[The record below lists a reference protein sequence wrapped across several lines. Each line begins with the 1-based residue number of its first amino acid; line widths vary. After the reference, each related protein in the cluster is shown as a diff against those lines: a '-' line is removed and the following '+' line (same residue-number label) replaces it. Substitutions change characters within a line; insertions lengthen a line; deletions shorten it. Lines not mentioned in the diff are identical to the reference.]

1 MKWSHND
8 NWMVT
13 ADHKGVIKYWQ
24 SNMNNLK
31 MIEGH
36 KEAIRDLSCVHLRN
50 LFLLYLF
57 LFSFTNLIY
66 TNQLN
71 ITALH
76 QPIQNLLHVQTI
88 GLSRY
93 GISMKELKRM
103 LYLVRISYVCLL
115 NPNSCDF

>member
-36 KEAIRDLSCVHLRN
+36 KEAIRDLSCVQLKKFLVNICIIILNKEIFILMLLFFYKFSLQLFIWN
-50 LFLLYLF
+50 LSYK
-57 LFSFTNLIY
+57 NIY
-66 TNQLN
+66 TH
-71 ITALH
+71 I
-76 QPIQNLLHVQTI
+76 
-88 GLSRY
+88 
-93 GISMKELKRM
+93 
-103 LYLVRISYVCLL
+103 
-115 NPNSCDF
+115 